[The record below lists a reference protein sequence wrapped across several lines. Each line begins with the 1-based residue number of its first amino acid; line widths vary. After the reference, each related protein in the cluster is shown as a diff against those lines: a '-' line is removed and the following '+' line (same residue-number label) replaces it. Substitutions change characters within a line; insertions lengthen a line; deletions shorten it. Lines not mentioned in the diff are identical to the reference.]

1 MKGGEFINS
10 LFESIGR
17 LLDSILIFIIVNE
30 IYKLKNDINFIKKG
44 IAIAINQQLIDEIVE
59 RNFIEDIK
67 KEYS

>member
-1 MKGGEFINS
+1 MNS

-17 LLDSILIFIIVNE
+17 LLDSILIFIILNE

-44 IAIAINQQLIDEIVE
+44 ITIAINQQLIDEIVE
-59 RNFIEDIK
+59 RNFIDDVK

>member
-1 MKGGEFINS
+1 MNS

-17 LLDSILIFIIVNE
+17 LLDSILIFIILNE

-44 IAIAINQQLIDEIVE
+44 ITIAINQQLIDEIVE
-59 RNFIEDIK
+59 RNFIEDVK